1 MYRGQAH
8 FTTSDTEV
16 LAYEIISE
24 RLHSDNIEDA
34 VMRAAR
40 KLKGG
45 YASII
50 MSPHKLIGIHDPQ
63 GIKPL
68 VIGKKENTF
77 ILASESAAVEAV
89 GGKLVRDI
97 EPGELIVISGDGLKS
112 VRTYCGKKQA
122 HCIFEY
128 IYFARSFPQEQLY
141 WKKLYQAYRTGTKN
155 GRTYEAE
162 RYKRCCKGKA
172 DRIDR

>member
-1 MYRGQAH
+1 MNAEVIKEEQMYRGQAH

-45 YASII
+45 YACIV
-50 MSPHKLIGIHDPQ
+50 MSPRKLIGIRDPQ

-89 GGKLVRDI
+89 GGKQAFHLH
-97 EPGELIVISGDGLKS
+97 LFST
-112 VRTYCGKKQA
+112 RTAILEEALSSLQNRNEKRP
-122 HCIFEY
+122 Y
-128 IYFARSFPQEQLY
+128 I
-141 WKKLYQAYRTGTKN
+141 
-155 GRTYEAE
+155 
-162 RYKRCCKGKA
+162 
-172 DRIDR
+172 